1 MTIRPRMLLIAVALL
16 SLGWTSSW
24 DSIRAAADTVKTVE
38 ADFTQEKHLPIL
50 KKPLISTGRFAYQS
64 PGNLRWEYLQP
75 VRSILLM
82 YKGETRRYLESEGRL
97 VPDQSAGLAAMSVVM
112 DQITAWLK
120 GRFEDNPMFAAELAA
135 GGRIVLTPTTAG
147 MAKMIARIEL
157 QLADQPGAI
166 DTVTIYE
173 GEAAFTRL
181 IFRNLRLNPH
191 LVKTL
196 FTQAEIDGA

>member
-1 MTIRPRMLLIAVALL
+1 LIVLAISAALL

-24 DSIRAAADTVKTVE
+24 DSIRAAADAVTTVR

-50 KKPLISTGRFAYQS
+50 KKPLVSTGRFAYRS
-64 PGNLRWEYLQP
+64 PGDLRWEYLAP

-82 YKGETRRYLESEGRL
+82 YKGKTHRFLESEGQL
-97 VPDQSAGLAAMSVVM
+97 VPDQSAGIAAMSVVM

-120 GRFEDNPMFAAELAA
+120 GRFDDNPMFAAELTK
-135 GGRIVLTPTTAG
+135 GGKIVLTPTAAG
-147 MAKMIARIEL
+147 MAKMIDRIEL

-166 DTVTIYE
+166 DTVTIHE

-181 IFRNLRLNPH
+181 IFHHLQLNPQ
-191 LVKTL
+191 LSERL
-196 FTQAEIDGA
+196 FQEAEPHDR